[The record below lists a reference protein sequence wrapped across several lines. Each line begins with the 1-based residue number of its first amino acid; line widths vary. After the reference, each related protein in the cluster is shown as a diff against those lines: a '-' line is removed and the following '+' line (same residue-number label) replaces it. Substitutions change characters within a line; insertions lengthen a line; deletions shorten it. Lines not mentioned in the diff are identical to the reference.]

1 MGAYKSLYTGHEID
15 LAVGRILGNK
25 YQENIDPGC
34 YLIGET
40 QDMPENLFQ
49 ITIPG
54 KYTIFFY
61 YDIGPDNVEIEM
73 PWQTLFKTTSVS
85 PIFLQVSY
93 EGNHHWQRLYIG
105 AHLYY
110 RDLDLA
116 DGSKDYNWKH
126 IDLGVQKVD
135 VIDHLKS
142 ERADAA
148 LSANM
153 GRHLKSI
160 IDNLVIGNINLA
172 DNTGLVRGFDAWS
185 TTHAAYATRDTSKTL
200 CSRPAFKMD
209 ASKLISLTESVVVA
223 QSNAYCTEAIYGM
236 TYTASAFVSN
246 TTKDGSVFIQITFED
261 ANHQRIN
268 GSKYEEIIQ
277 PNSETWERI
286 SVTVTNEYLNA
297 KYVKI
302 AFGVNRLTLAHF
314 ALPKL
319 EWGVYATQWIPSYY
333 DMWTEFDNANFLNE
347 VPVNIAYDAQGK
359 CLIENQQTIV
369 YNDAKGEFVNEFV
382 AVGGG
387 GGFVQSVDPPKETQ
401 VLWYRIP
408 RNGADSNLTLGDS
421 YRNVYKLYRNR
432 NVCKDGTDNADSKY
446 FGLSD
451 GGENAQWVKV
461 IPPVYA
467 QYTAEEWIN
476 INDTDRA
483 WVNVDTEDEY
493 HPATLNYYDTTR
505 KKWRPI
511 GAAPAA
517 NWVFGATPPADTEK
531 MWIQTP
537 QFVLKFYYDGAW
549 VPIHAI
555 WGENIKDNPITSDIV
570 TLTLEDGST
579 YPLSVDNVTTIITNG
594 EVEYQYTT
602 NGITYTI
609 YYEDDIAKT
618 KYTNEDGEITICYYE
633 DGELIKEQTG
643 GSTPLG

>member
-15 LAVGRILGNK
+15 LAVGRILGNT
-25 YQENIDPGC
+25 YQENVDPGC

-116 DGSKDYNWKH
+116 DGSKDYSWKH

-200 CSRPAFKMD
+200 CDRPAFKMD

-236 TYTASAFVSN
+236 TYTASTFVSN

-319 EWGVYATQWIPSYY
+319 EWGVYATQWMPSYY

-369 YNDAKGEFVNEFV
+369 YNDDKGEFVNEFV

-387 GGFVQSVDPPKETQ
+387 GGFVQSVEPPVENQ
-401 VLWYRIP
+401 VLWYKVPAAGPI
-408 RNGADSNLTLGDS
+408 ADPNHKNS
-421 YRNVYKLYRNR
+421 YTQNFKLYH
-432 NVCKDGTDNADSKY
+432 CMGT
-446 FGLSD
+446 SD
-451 GGENAQWVKV
+451 GVDDPHYEEAIVVPPSPPGSTNKYPGGTWKRL
-461 IPPVYA
+461 IPPALAY
-467 QYTAEEWIN
+467 YTKDVWMSIHDLERPWLN
-476 INDTDRA
+476 K
-483 WVNVDTEDEY
+483 DTENVY
-493 HPATLNYYDTTR
+493 HPATLNYYDTTH

-555 WGENIKDNPITSDIV
+555 WGENIKDNPITAEPD
-570 TLTLEDGST
+570 E
-579 YPLSVDNVTTIITNG
+579 TIMGTPSITPTP
-594 EVEYQYTT
+594 EVS
-602 NGITYTI
+602 G
-609 YYEDDIAKT
+609 
-618 KYTNEDGEITICYYE
+618 
-633 DGELIKEQTG
+633 
-643 GSTPLG
+643 

>member
-1 MGAYKSLYTGHEID
+1 MGAYQSLFTGHEID
-15 LAVGRILGNK
+15 LVVDRLLGNK

-49 ITIPG
+49 ITLPG

-153 GRHLKSI
+153 GIHLKSI

-200 CSRPAFKMD
+200 CGRPAFKMD
-209 ASKLISLTESVVVA
+209 ASNLISLTESVVVA

-277 PNSETWERI
+277 PNSETWKRI

-319 EWGVYATQWIPSYY
+319 EWGVYATQWMPSYY
-333 DMWTEFDNANFLNE
+333 DMWT
-347 VPVNIAYDAQGK
+347 
-359 CLIENQQTIV
+359 
-369 YNDAKGEFVNEFV
+369 
-382 AVGGG
+382 
-387 GGFVQSVDPPKETQ
+387 
-401 VLWYRIP
+401 
-408 RNGADSNLTLGDS
+408 
-421 YRNVYKLYRNR
+421 
-432 NVCKDGTDNADSKY
+432 
-446 FGLSD
+446 
-451 GGENAQWVKV
+451 
-461 IPPVYA
+461 
-467 QYTAEEWIN
+467 
-476 INDTDRA
+476 
-483 WVNVDTEDEY
+483 
-493 HPATLNYYDTTR
+493 
-505 KKWRPI
+505 
-511 GAAPAA
+511 
-517 NWVFGATPPADTEK
+517 
-531 MWIQTP
+531 
-537 QFVLKFYYDGAW
+537 
-549 VPIHAI
+549 
-555 WGENIKDNPITSDIV
+555 
-570 TLTLEDGST
+570 
-579 YPLSVDNVTTIITNG
+579 
-594 EVEYQYTT
+594 
-602 NGITYTI
+602 
-609 YYEDDIAKT
+609 
-618 KYTNEDGEITICYYE
+618 
-633 DGELIKEQTG
+633 
-643 GSTPLG
+643 

>member
-268 GSKYEEIIQ
+268 GSKYEEMIQ
-277 PNSETWERI
+277 PNSETWKRI

-319 EWGVYATQWIPSYY
+319 EWGVYATQWMPSYY
-333 DMWTEFDNANFLNE
+333 DMWTEFDNANFINE
-347 VPVNIAYDAQGK
+347 IPVDIDTDNIK
-359 CLIENQQTIV
+359 QQQSIV
-369 YNDAKGEFVNEFV
+369 YDDTKGKFVNESV

-387 GGFVQSVDPPKETQ
+387 GGFVQSVDPPVERQ
-401 VLWYRIP
+401 VLWYRLP
-408 RNGADSNLTLGDS
+408 KYGASSNIGLGDS

-432 NVCKDGTDNADSKY
+432 HANSDAVDNASAAY
-446 FGLSD
+446 FGITD

-461 IPPVYA
+461 VPPVFA
-467 QYTAEEWIN
+467 QFNKDEWAG
-476 INDTDRA
+476 INDADRA
-483 WVNVDTEDEY
+483 WLNNTEEDDL
-493 HPATLNYYDTTR
+493 HPAVLNYYDYNR
-505 KKWRPI
+505 KTWRAI
-511 GAAPAA
+511 GAAPSV
-517 NWVFGATPPADTEK
+517 NWVIDDTPPEDTDR

-537 QFVLKFYYDGAW
+537 QFILKFYHDGAW

-555 WGENIKDNPITSDIV
+555 WGENIKDNPITGD
-570 TLTLEDGST
+570 ST
-579 YPLSVDNVTTIITNG
+579 TDDDTV
-594 EVEYQYTT
+594 EV
-602 NGITYTI
+602 
-609 YYEDDIAKT
+609 
-618 KYTNEDGEITICYYE
+618 
-633 DGELIKEQTG
+633 
-643 GSTPLG
+643 

>member
-209 ASKLISLTESVVVA
+209 ASNLISLTESVVVA

-277 PNSETWERI
+277 PNSETWKRI

-302 AFGVNRLTLAHF
+302 AFGVNKLTLAHF

-319 EWGVYATQWIPSYY
+319 EWGVYATQWMPSYY
-333 DMWTEFDNANFLNE
+333 DMWTEFDNANFINE
-347 VPVNIAYDAQGK
+347 IPVDIDIDNIK
-359 CLIENQQTIV
+359 QQQSIV
-369 YNDAKGEFVNEFV
+369 YDESKKSFVNDYV

-387 GGFVQSVDPPKETQ
+387 GGFIQSVEAPTEKQ
-401 VLWYRIP
+401 VLWFKLPKLDNTYDEQDHSVP
-408 RNGADSNLTLGDS
+408 KDSHYDF
-421 YRNVYKLYRNR
+421 KLYRYAGL
-432 NVCKDGTDNADSKY
+432 VEASTDVDDWNKTAMDA
-446 FGLSD
+446 LSD
-451 GGENAQWVKV
+451 DLFCEGDREWVKV
-461 IPPVYA
+461 VPPAYA
-467 QYTAEEWIN
+467 YYGKNEWGIFE
-476 INDTDRA
+476 DFDRA
-483 WVNVDTEDEY
+483 WLNKDTEDEY
-493 HPATLNYYDTTR
+493 HPATLNYYDTTH

-555 WGENIKDNPITSDIV
+555 WGENIKDNPITGD
-570 TLTLEDGST
+570 ST
-579 YPLSVDNVTTIITNG
+579 TDDETV
-594 EVEYQYTT
+594 EV
-602 NGITYTI
+602 
-609 YYEDDIAKT
+609 
-618 KYTNEDGEITICYYE
+618 
-633 DGELIKEQTG
+633 
-643 GSTPLG
+643 